1 MNCRSIVAALALAAS
16 MLLMPAAHAAGV
28 AGEIVK
34 AYVTAWNEH
43 DIDKAVSW
51 FTDDVTYFDASVG
64 TAVVGKADANAKVVA
79 SFINAAP
86 DCKWQMLGEPI
97 VDGDMVAFQWRF
109 TGTNTGAWADGTE
122 AANKPFDFIGA
133 TVIET
138 KGGKIWKQSDYY
150 DALGFYKQL
159 GWM

>member
-1 MNCRSIVAALALAAS
+1 MNRRSVLAAAAFAAS
-16 MLLMPAAHAAGV
+16 MLLAPLAHASDA

-34 AYVTAWNEH
+34 AYVAAWNAH
-43 DIDKAVSW
+43 DIEKAVSW
-51 FTDDVTYFDASVG
+51 FTDDVIYFDASVG
-64 TAVVGKADANAKVVA
+64 TAVEGKANATAKVVA

-86 DCKWQMLGEPI
+86 DCKWEMLGEPI

-122 AANKPFDFIGA
+122 AANKPFNFIGA
-133 TVIET
+133 TVISI
-138 KGGKIWKQSDYY
+138 KNGKIHTQSDYY